1 MGASGYTQAFTVGPA
16 SGSRGPGDSEEA
28 ELAVAA
34 TSTACPPGVR
44 GSRLQQILLVPT
56 SVEPAFT
63 SGEITMFRLSKWVVL
78 GLVVLMLA
86 AREAKAGVGFLP
98 VSPDEL
104 KLSSEP
110 QAPGAP
116 AIILYRQV
124 DRDDNGY
131 TSHEDDYLRIKILTE
146 EGRRY
151 ANVEIPFLKGS
162 QNIVKVKARTIRPDG
177 SIADFGGQVF
187 EKYLVKGKGIKYLA
201 KTFTLPDVQVGS
213 IIEYSFTTDLG
224 EYMLF
229 DSHWILSNELFTKK
243 AQFSLKP
250 YKGTYQMFS
259 LRWSWQGLPTG
270 AVPKEAPDHI
280 IRMEA
285 NNIPAFQ
292 TEDYMPPQD
301 ELKSRVDF
309 IYEEG
314 IAEKDQDSFWK
325 HVGKTRNGQLESF
338 IGKRKAMEQAVAQ
351 IVSPNDSQ
359 DVKLRK
365 IYDRVQQIRNKS
377 YEVQKTEQER
387 KRAKEKV
394 ADNVED
400 VWKRGYGE
408 RDVLTWLFLGLA
420 RAAGFEAYGC
430 SVSGRGEYFFNPV
443 TMQSAKLN
451 ANVVLVKLSGKDLY
465 LDPGVVFTPYGLLTW
480 SETGVAGL
488 RLDKDG
494 GTWIQTTLPQA
505 SESRIERVGKLKLS
519 DAGNLEG
526 KLTVTYI
533 GLEAMYHRMGERN
546 EDEVARKKSLE
557 ERVTSQI
564 VMAAE
569 AELTNKP
576 DWTSSETPLVA
587 EFHLKIPGWASSAGR
602 RVMIP
607 AAIFTVAE
615 KGVFEHANRVQPI
628 YFAYPYEKTD
638 DMSIELPAGW
648 QVSSVPAA
656 QDRNGKVVAYSLKVE
671 QSPGTLRLT
680 RKLTIDFLL
689 IDQKYY
695 GALRNFFQEV
705 RNGDGVQVVLQP
717 GEIHASN

>member
-1 MGASGYTQAFTVGPA
+1 
-16 SGSRGPGDSEEA
+16 
-28 ELAVAA
+28 
-34 TSTACPPGVR
+34 
-44 GSRLQQILLVPT
+44 
-56 SVEPAFT
+56 
-63 SGEITMFRLSKWVVL
+63 MFPLSKWVVL

-104 KLSSEP
+104 KLTSEP

-124 DRDDNGY
+124 DRDDNGQ
-131 TSHEDDYLRIKILTE
+131 TSHEDDYLRIKIFTE
-146 EGRRY
+146 DGRKY
-151 ANVEIPFLKGS
+151 GNVEIPFLKGS

-187 EKYLVKGKGIKYLA
+187 EKYLVKGKGINYLA

-259 LRWSWQGLPTG
+259 LRWSWQGLPPG

-314 IAEKDQDSFWK
+314 FAAKDQDSFWK
-325 HVGKTRNGQLESF
+325 QVGRTRNGQLESF

-377 YEVQKTEQER
+377 YEVQKTAQEQ
-387 KRAKEKV
+387 KRAKEKP
-394 ADNVED
+394 AENVEE
-400 VWKRGYGE
+400 VWKRGYG
-408 RDVLTWLFLGLA
+408 DSVQLAWLFLGLA

-430 SVSGRGEYFFNPV
+430 WVSDRREYFFSPV

-451 ANVVLVKLSGKDLY
+451 DNVVLVKLNGKDVY

-480 SETGVAGL
+480 SETGVPGL

-519 DAGNLEG
+519 DTGDLEG
-526 KLTVTYI
+526 KLTFTYT
-533 GLEAMYHRMGERN
+533 GLEAMYHRVEERN
-546 EDEVARKKSLE
+546 EDEVARKKFLE
-557 ERVTSQI
+557 ELVTAQI
-564 VMAAE
+564 GVAAE
-569 AELTNKP
+569 AELTSKP
-576 DWTSSETPLVA
+576 DWTNSETPLVA
-587 EFHLKIPGWASSAGR
+587 EYNLKIPGWASGAGR

-607 AAIFTVAE
+607 AAIFTAAE

-628 YFAYPYEKTD
+628 YFEYPHEKAD
-638 DMSIELPAGW
+638 DVTIELPPGW
-648 QVSSVPAA
+648 QVSRMPPP
-656 QDRNGKVVAYSLKVE
+656 QDRNGKVMVYSLKGE

-680 RKLTIDFLL
+680 RKLTIDVLL
-689 IDQKYY
+689 VQQKYY
-695 GALRNFFQEV
+695 TALRNFFQAV
-705 RNGDGVQVVLQP
+705 RTSDGIQVVLQP

>member
-1 MGASGYTQAFTVGPA
+1 
-16 SGSRGPGDSEEA
+16 
-28 ELAVAA
+28 
-34 TSTACPPGVR
+34 
-44 GSRLQQILLVPT
+44 
-56 SVEPAFT
+56 
-63 SGEITMFRLSKWVVL
+63 MFRLAKLAVV
-78 GLVVLMLA
+78 GLAIFMLA
-86 AREAKAGVGFLP
+86 TRTAKAGIGFQP
-98 VSPDEL
+98 VSPDEI
-104 KLSSEP
+104 KMTSEP
-110 QAPGAP
+110 LAPGAP

-131 TSHEDDYLRIKILTE
+131 TSHEDDYFRIKILTE
-146 EGRRY
+146 EGRKY
-151 ANVEIPFLKGS
+151 ADVEIPFLKGS
-162 QNIVKVKARTIRPDG
+162 QDVLKVKARTIRPDG

-187 EKYLVKGKGIKYLA
+187 ERYLVKGKGVKYLA
-201 KTFTLPDVQVGS
+201 KTFTLSDVHVGS
-213 IIEYSFTTDLG
+213 IIEYSFTTDLA
-224 EYMLF
+224 ENLIY

-250 YKGTYQMFS
+250 YRGSFS
-259 LRWSWQGLPTG
+259 LRWSWHALPPG

-285 NNIPAFQ
+285 TNIPAFQ
-292 TEDYMPPQD
+292 TEDYMPPPE

-314 IAEKDQDSFWK
+314 FAGKDQDSFWK
-325 HVGKTRNGQLESF
+325 NVGKTRNGQLESF

-359 DVKLRK
+359 DMKLRK

-377 YEVQKTEQER
+377 YEVQKTEQEQ
-387 KRAKEKV
+387 KRAKEKP
-394 ADNVED
+394 AENVEE
-400 VWKRGYGE
+400 VWKRGYGDGE
-408 RDVLTWLFLGLA
+408 QLAWLFLGLA

-430 SVSGRGEYFFNPV
+430 WVSDRRSYFFTPV

-451 ANVVLVKLSGKDLY
+451 TNVVLVKLNGKDLY
-465 LDPGVVFTPYGLLTW
+465 LDPGVVFTPYGLLSW

-494 GTWIQTTLPQA
+494 GTWIETTLPQA

-519 DAGNLEG
+519 DTGDLEG

-533 GLEAMYHRMGERN
+533 GLEAMYHRVQERN
-546 EDEVARKKSLE
+546 ADEVARKKFLE
-557 ERVTSQI
+557 ELVTEQI
-564 VMAAE
+564 AVGAE

-576 DWTSSETPLVA
+576 EWTSSETPLVA
-587 EFHLKIPGWASSAGR
+587 EYNLKIPGWASSAGR

-607 AAIFTVAE
+607 AAVFTAAE

-628 YFAYPYEKTD
+628 YFEYPYQKAD
-638 DMSIELPAGW
+638 DITVELPLGW
-648 QVSSVPAA
+648 QVSSVPPP

-671 QSPGTLRLT
+671 QRPGALRLT
-680 RKLTIDFLL
+680 RKLTIDVLL
-689 IDQKYY
+689 VEQKYY
-695 GALRNFFQEV
+695 TVLRNFFQAV